1 MSKIL
6 PFQYV
11 INIKI
16 IDKFYIFFIL
26 NLQNMVYA
34 LYLTAHF
41 NTDQPHFKWLIATC
55 GYCYHIGKS
64 RSRPLSLTIMYEV
77 ILLFT

>member
-16 IDKFYIFFIL
+16 INDKFYIFFHTESSKHGVCFIL
-26 NLQNMVYA
+26 NSTFQYRSTTFQVVDSHM
-34 LYLTAHF
+34 
-41 NTDQPHFKWLIATC
+41 WLLVTILERA
-55 GYCYHIGKS
+55 G
-64 RSRPLSLTIMYEV
+64 PDLSV
-77 ILLFT
+77 